1 MILKTLQIKQHSRNH
16 PTDLKYCNFYMFI
29 DLTKL
34 HKQKA
39 SYITFYE
46 NLEANALKCSKGQ
59 LLQNFEK
66 LLRKFQH

>member
-1 MILKTLQIKQHSRNH
+1 
-16 PTDLKYCNFYMFI
+16 MFI

-66 LLRKFQH
+66 LLRKFQQ